1 MFFKLSSDLTLT
13 LSTAKPPYILCFLNI
28 IIRILEFKLTKLILN
43 VTNKFLNG
51 KISLL
56 NF

>member
-1 MFFKLSSDLTLT
+1 MPNMFFKLSSDLTLT

-43 VTNKFLNG
+43 VTNKFLNDEM
-51 KISLL
+51 
-56 NF
+56 N